1 MAAFSLNEPLLALRT
16 VLAAV
21 PLRRSLLAYLLF
33 NTAEWAIWVAV
44 LVFAYDYG
52 GTTATAIAA
61 VAQLLPAAIIAP
73 LATSLADGAPRE
85 RLLSWTYLL
94 QAGMMALTVV
104 LFMLDAPPLLILL
117 GAVLVSVSI
126 SLSRP
131 IYLAALPA
139 FAGNTAQ
146 LTAANSVSTMAESL
160 AVLAGPAIAAA
171 VTASAGTW
179 QVFAVFAAGQLIAA
193 LLVRRQTHAQ
203 PDVTVT
209 ARSRVRLSDA
219 TDAIAEL
226 RAYPS
231 GLLLIGY
238 VGAAF
243 LLVGMADVLAVV
255 LSFEILDLGPSGPGL
270 LISAMGFGGIAG
282 AAASIMLAGRRRL
295 GPALTGSL
303 LLAGAPFALAGL
315 STQLLAVVL
324 LLAAAGAGKSL
335 LDVAARTLLQRSV
348 DEDVLARA
356 FGVQEGL
363 MMLALA
369 IGSLAVPLLVALF
382 GQRGAFVAA
391 GLMLPM
397 MGALTWARLRSVDA
411 AAQPPPL
418 SLALLRRVPMFG
430 HLPAPVLE
438 RMASRMMP
446 VEFAAGDTV
455 IRQGDDGEHF
465 YVVESGRLEVTVD
478 GQPRPPL
485 GPGDSFGEIAMMR
498 DVPRTASI
506 FAATASRLWALDRG
520 TFLAAITGSRRVE
533 AAAARV
539 ADTRLSATQD
549 TGTDVPGYRRRR
561 R

>member
-1 MAAFSLNEPLLALRT
+1 MAAYSLNEPLLALRT

-179 QVFAVFAAGQLIAA
+179 QVFAVFAAGQLFAA

-209 ARSRVRLSDA
+209 ERSRVRLSDA

-369 IGSLAVPLLVALF
+369 IGSLSVPLLVALF

-533 AAAARV
+533 AAVARV
-539 ADTRLSATQD
+539 ADTRLTATQD

>member
-44 LVFAYDYG
+44 LVFAYDHG

-61 VAQLLPAAIIAP
+61 VAQLLPAAIVAP

-85 RLLSWTYLL
+85 QLLSWTYLL

-171 VTASAGTW
+171 VNASAGTW
-179 QVFAVFAAGQLIAA
+179 QVFALFAAGQLIAA
-193 LLVRRQTHAQ
+193 LLVRRPTHAQ
-203 PDVTVT
+203 PDVAGTP
-209 ARSRVRLSDA
+209 RSRVRLSDA

-243 LLVGMADVLAVV
+243 LLIGMADVLAVV

-295 GPALTGSL
+295 GPALTWSL

-324 LLAAAGAGKSL
+324 LLVAAGAGKSL

-369 IGSLAVPLLVALF
+369 IGSLSVPLLVGLF

-397 MGALTWARLRSVDA
+397 IGALTWARLRSVDA

-446 VEFAAGDTV
+446 VDFAAGDTV
-455 IRQGDDGEHF
+455 IRQGDGGEHF
-465 YVVESGRLEVTVD
+465 YVVESGRLEVAVD

-533 AAAARV
+533 AAVARV

>member
-94 QAGMMALTVV
+94 QAGMMALTVA

-369 IGSLAVPLLVALF
+369 IGSLSVPLLVALF

-391 GLMLPM
+391 GLILPM

>member
-94 QAGMMALTVV
+94 QAGMMALTVA

-369 IGSLAVPLLVALF
+369 IGSLSVPLLVALF

-533 AAAARV
+533 AAVARV
-539 ADTRLSATQD
+539 ADTRLTATQD

>member
-179 QVFAVFAAGQLIAA
+179 QVFAVFAAGQLFAA

-209 ARSRVRLSDA
+209 ERSRVRLSDA

-533 AAAARV
+533 AAVARV
-539 ADTRLSATQD
+539 ADTRLTATQD